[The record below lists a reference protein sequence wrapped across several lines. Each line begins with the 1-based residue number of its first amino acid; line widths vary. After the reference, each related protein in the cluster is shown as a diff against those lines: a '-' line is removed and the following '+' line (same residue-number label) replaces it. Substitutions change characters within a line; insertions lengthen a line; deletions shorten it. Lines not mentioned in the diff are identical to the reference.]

1 MDCKIA
7 IIEFGDNQKVDSILI
22 QGVPEEVL
30 NQPAHTYYYP
40 DSITL
45 EEARQEILDL
55 KEHYEIIWVLSPLPE
70 HLQDLLCQI

>member
-7 IIEFGDNQKVDSILI
+7 IIEFGDNQKVDSVLI
-22 QGVPEEVL
+22 QGVSEEAF
-30 NQPAHTYYYP
+30 NQPAHIYYYP

-45 EEARQEILDL
+45 EEACQEILDL

-70 HLQDLLCQI
+70 HLQDLLCKI

>member
-7 IIEFGDNQKVDSILI
+7 IIEFGDNEKEESVLI
-22 QGVPEEVL
+22 QGVPEEAL
-30 NQPAHTYYYP
+30 NQPAHMYYYP
-40 DSITL
+40 DNITL

>member
-7 IIEFGDNQKVDSILI
+7 IIEFGDNQKVDSVLI
-22 QGVPEEVL
+22 KKKKKKIFD
-30 NQPAHTYYYP
+30 QPAHMYYYP
-40 DSITL
+40 DNITL

-55 KEHYEIIWVLSPLPE
+55 KEHYEIIWVLNPLPE

>member
-7 IIEFGDNQKVDSILI
+7 IIEFGDNQKVDSVLI
-22 QGVPEEVL
+22 QGVSEDAF
-30 NQPAHTYYYP
+30 NQPAHMYYYP
-40 DSITL
+40 DSVTL

-55 KEHYEIIWVLSPLPE
+55 KEHYEVIWILSPLPD